1 VIIPVVIQSL
11 VNSSSLT
18 LVSAN
23 IGSMSNS
30 SFTATTVMKFSNI
43 NGPAVKFQMNTI
55 NIAWKE
61 PDGTTSDHMVC
72 MNNANSIVAK
82 NNGQS
87 TVTSTNDVLDDSTF
101 ADFNSYLMHHPSAS
115 WTLTGTADV
124 TFIVQAAININKN
137 VDLVGFNN
145 FTVPPVIAST
155 NLTNGTHTVLTSKAF
170 ATLTSLSNVQLSL
183 NQDLYYHVYFMEERI
198 GTGYLPYFTMYAQSS
213 FQTDTFIDFSYSTD
227 EQRLALMTLLSDYS
241 SGIDVNAT
249 MTEFFMIPSIDWLAP
264 ALDSLSM
271 TATLPASTQPM
282 VIELRVYATHNNPLK
297 LPFDMILY
305 NPQTL
310 PCIITELHGN
320 LTYHDQEIARVD
332 LVDITPPIVIEPL
345 SNVTT
350 QQFVSK
356 SFINSASLD
365 LLSKGSGLGN
375 LFCVL
380 IGNFS
385 DFPIEFY
392 YQQFNV
398 SLVVF

>member
-1 VIIPVVIQSL
+1 
-11 VNSSSLT
+11 VNSSSIT

-30 SFTATTVMKFSNI
+30 SFSATTVMKFSNI
-43 NGPAVKFQMNTI
+43 NGPSVKFQMNTI
-55 NIAWKE
+55 NVAWKE
-61 PDGTTSDHMVC
+61 PDGTTSDHMVS

-87 TVTSTNDVLDDSTF
+87 TVTSINDVLDASTF
-101 ADFNSYLMHHPSAS
+101 ADFNTYLMHHSSAS

-124 TFIVQAAININKN
+124 TYIVQAPININKN
-137 VDLVGFNN
+137 VNLVGFNN
-145 FTVPPVIAST
+145 FTVPPVIASV
-155 NLTNGTHTVLTSKAF
+155 NLTNGTHTVLTAKAS

-183 NQDLYYHVYFMEERI
+183 DQNVYYHVYFLGELL
-198 GTGYLPYFTMYAQSS
+198 GTGYIPDFTLYPLSS

-249 MTEFFMIPSIDWLAP
+249 MTEFFTIPSIDWLAP
-264 ALDSLSM
+264 ALDSMSM
-271 TATLPASTQPM
+271 TATIPAVTQPM

-305 NPQTL
+305 NPQSL

-320 LTYHDQEIARVD
+320 LTYHNEQIARVD
-332 LVDITPPIVIEPL
+332 LVDITPPIVIEPY

-356 SFINSASLD
+356 SFINQASLD
-365 LLSKGSGLGN
+365 LLEKGSGLGN
-375 LFCVL
+375 LYCYL
-380 IGNFS
+380 TGNFS
-385 DFPIEFY
+385 AFPIEFY
-392 YQQFNV
+392 YRQFNV